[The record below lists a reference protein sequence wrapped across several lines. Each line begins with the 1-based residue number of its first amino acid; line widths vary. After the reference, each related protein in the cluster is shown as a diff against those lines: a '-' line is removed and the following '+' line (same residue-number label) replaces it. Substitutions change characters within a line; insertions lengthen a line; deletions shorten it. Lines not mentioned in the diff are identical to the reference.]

1 VYAAPAYY
9 TEAPYYYDTEA
20 LKKHT
25 TTYVAPSYYTYVPKI
40 TVRKRSLKKKR
51 DRAQTAVSYLSIIG
65 KYSYF
70 YIDSCINLS
79 FSKVVLMFK
88 FIYFLFN
95 YGVVLLLLLNFVSLM
110 AGSTTDVPMSPW
122 YGANQTATPPG
133 SYTTYATTSS
143 CTEVFKY
150 YTTKAPEFY
159 TTTYAGPSHSTDA
172 LKYYSA
178 PSYYTTKATEY
189 YMIIR
194 MLSVLLHRGS

>member
-1 VYAAPAYY
+1 
-9 TEAPYYYDTEA
+9 
-20 LKKHT
+20 
-25 TTYVAPSYYTYVPKI
+25 
-40 TVRKRSLKKKR
+40 
-51 DRAQTAVSYLSIIG
+51 
-65 KYSYF
+65 
-70 YIDSCINLS
+70 
-79 FSKVVLMFK
+79 MFK